1 MVPLNQL
8 TKETILSSK
17 VLAEVF
23 DQEDELYRAELLASL
38 SMRATELK
46 VKTEFRE
53 MVRVYKKVDSETKK
67 KKQKTAMAENWTHFS
82 DHKYEPMKC
91 GQWIVTDEGVRL
103 LTVKARCER
112 ATQPEWVAG
121 SPQGLDP
128 EAWIG
133 AWL

>member
-1 MVPLNQL
+1 MGQEEGEGMVPLNQL

-53 MVRVYKKVDSETKK
+53 MVKAYRKVDNETKK
-67 KKQKTAMAENWTHFS
+67 KKQKTAISRKNG
-82 DHKYEPMKC
+82 C
-91 GQWIVTDEGVRL
+91 IL
-103 LTVKARCER
+103 
-112 ATQPEWVAG
+112 
-121 SPQGLDP
+121 
-128 EAWIG
+128 
-133 AWL
+133 

>member
-1 MVPLNQL
+1 MQGD
-8 TKETILSSK
+8 ERSEK
-17 VLAEVF
+17 VSVEVVG
-23 DQEDELYRAELLASL
+23 
-38 SMRATELK
+38 K
-46 VKTEFRE
+46 VKPLPFLDVGAVLLG
-53 MVRVYKKVDSETKK
+53 M
-67 KKQKTAMAENWTHFS
+67 
-82 DHKYEPMKC
+82 
-91 GQWIVTDEGVRL
+91 TDGDGL

>member
-1 MVPLNQL
+1 MGQEEGEGMVPLNQL

-53 MVRVYKKVDSETKK
+53 MVRVYKKVDSERRSRRQPW
-67 KKQKTAMAENWTHFS
+67 QKTGHTS
-82 DHKYEPMKC
+82 
-91 GQWIVTDEGVRL
+91 
-103 LTVKARCER
+103 LTINTNR
-112 ATQPEWVAG
+112 
-121 SPQGLDP
+121 
-128 EAWIG
+128 
-133 AWL
+133 